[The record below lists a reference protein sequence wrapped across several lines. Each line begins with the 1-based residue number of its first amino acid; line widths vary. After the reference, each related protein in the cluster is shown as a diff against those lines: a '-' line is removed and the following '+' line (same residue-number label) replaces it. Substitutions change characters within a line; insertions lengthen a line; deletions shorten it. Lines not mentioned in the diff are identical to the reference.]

1 MWVEVAQ
8 RIRSWLDSVADRL
21 GITPWAFGVG
31 AVAVVMAGIG
41 GWWALRAPPP
51 PRAEEV
57 LPRISTVSAA
67 GGAPA
72 VAPEAEAGAG
82 PGGPVVIVVHVDG
95 AVARPGVHELAPG
108 SRVVDAIDAAQGLRS
123 DADRS
128 RLNLAAPVGDGQ
140 RVWVPVVGED
150 EPPVVAVTGGS
161 GRPGS
166 GENAEVVGGTV
177 PLDLNSAGVEELETL
192 PGVGPSIAA
201 AIARHREDNGPFAR
215 VEDLLEVP
223 GIGPARLAR
232 LEALVAV

>member
-1 MWVEVAQ
+1 M
-8 RIRSWLDSVADRL
+8 
-21 GITPWAFGVG
+21 
-31 AVAVVMAGIG
+31 
-41 GWWALRAPPP
+41 
-51 PRAEEV
+51 
-57 LPRISTVSAA
+57 
-67 GGAPA
+67 
-72 VAPEAEAGAG
+72 
-82 PGGPVVIVVHVDG
+82 VIVVHVDG

-108 SRVVDAIDAAQGLRS
+108 SRVVDAIDAAQGLRA

-150 EPPVVAVTGGS
+150 EPPVVAVSGGS
-161 GRPGS
+161 GSPGS
-166 GENAEVVGGTV
+166 GERADGVGTG

-223 GIGPARLAR
+223 GIGPARLAQ